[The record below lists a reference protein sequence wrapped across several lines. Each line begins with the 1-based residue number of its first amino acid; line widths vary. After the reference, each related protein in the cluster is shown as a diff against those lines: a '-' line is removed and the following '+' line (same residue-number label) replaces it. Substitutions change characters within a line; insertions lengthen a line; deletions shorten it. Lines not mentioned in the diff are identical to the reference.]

1 MIYNYIINI
10 PRFINNKNIMKSN
23 ILIQNKLPPTN
34 SLFFLNSKIFLD
46 TYDKYLISSIILESL
61 STFTLKKTLN
71 NKYWFFAVYLGYGIS
86 FYIFPKALE
95 KYSLSYAYTIWCGL
109 GLIITTILD
118 LIFYKTKITTKKIIG
133 TLTIISGIKL
143 IK

>member
-23 ILIQNKLPPTN
+23 ILIQNKLTSTN
-34 SLFFLNSKIFLD
+34 SLFFFNSKIFLD
-46 TYDKYLISSIILESL
+46 AYDKYLISSIILESL

-71 NKYWFFAVYLGYGIS
+71 NKYWFFVVYLGYGIS

-133 TLTIISGIKL
+133 TLSIISGIKL

>member
-1 MIYNYIINI
+1 
-10 PRFINNKNIMKSN
+10 MKSN
-23 ILIQNKLPPTN
+23 ILIQNKLTSTN
-34 SLFFLNSKIFLD
+34 SLFFFNSKIFLD
-46 TYDKYLISSIILESL
+46 AYDKYLISSIILESL

-71 NKYWFFAVYLGYGIS
+71 NKYWFFVVYLGYGIS

-133 TLTIISGIKL
+133 TLSIISGIKL

>member
-1 MIYNYIINI
+1 MDRELWILTSSNMIIGNLL
-10 PRFINNKNIMKSN
+10 KNEFKSKSIKCFAVFTAFTQS
-23 ILIQNKLPPTN
+23 ILLTHFCKW
-34 SLFFLNSKIFLD
+34 D
-46 TYDKYLISSIILESL
+46 
-61 STFTLKKTLN
+61 

>member
-23 ILIQNKLPPTN
+23 ILIQNKLTSTN
-34 SLFFLNSKIFLD
+34 SLFFFNSKIFLD
-46 TYDKYLISSIILESL
+46 AYDKYLISSIILESL

-118 LIFYKTKITTKKIIG
+118 LIFYKTKITSKKIIG